1 MIHIVR
7 AYDKELV
14 AIIAKVKTYDEI
26 KAYKIAEELMKNG
39 YEVFFEYEKR
49 YCFNFRKG
57 DCMTVDEMK
66 A

>member
-14 AIIAKVKTYDEI
+14 AIIAKVKTYDE
-26 KAYKIAEELMKNG
+26 
-39 YEVFFEYEKR
+39 
-49 YCFNFRKG
+49 
-57 DCMTVDEMK
+57 MK